1 MTRKRR
7 ILAVD
12 DDRLVLTSL
21 GRTLERLGYEVVEAS
36 NAAQAL
42 SICEANAPEL
52 VILDIRMPGMSGID
66 AAARIQ
72 EIGDI
77 PIIFLSGFSDRDIV
91 EQALNNGGLTY
102 LVKPLSEA
110 QLQPAIAAAFARS
123 DDIRAL
129 RESEKGLN
137 KALESDRLVSIAIG
151 LVMERANMNSENAFA
166 SLRQLARTRQA
177 RLQDVAQEI
186 VQAAETLSN
195 ISQARLRA

>member
-1 MTRKRR
+1 MTSKKR

-21 GRTLERLGYEVVEAS
+21 ARTLERLGYDVVEAS
-36 NAAQAL
+36 SAAQAL
-42 SICEANAPEL
+42 SICEVQPPDL
-52 VILDIRMPGMSGID
+52 VILDIRMPGMSGIE

-72 EIGDI
+72 QIGDI

-110 QLQPAIAAAFARS
+110 QLQPAIAAAFARA

-195 ISQARLRA
+195 TSQARTRA